1 MISDKTKNRHQKDA
15 EEFNAVIL
23 EFDNDTRS
31 SYHLYKLQCGHIGK
45 YPAVSIRRKIAVC
58 RDCRKERLIAE
69 AAKSGLEFVTSYEN
83 IDPSNKNR
91 YRFINCGH
99 EKDMVVTVARD
110 YPFCNTCDEIKHET
124 AATQLGFTVLNEKA
138 DYCCRA
144 TVCNTCGTKRQ
155 IPNIKLISGRAIC
168 VVCRKNNAETRNAK
182 LGEELGLKY
191 KGRNS
196 DKGCDHYFFELPCGH
211 IKSIV
216 SSSLIS
222 GSWACEQCD
231 ESKSKLSQSF
241 ELYVF
246 EMKFKDITFLKVGIA
261 NDARFRKKTY
271 GMINNISCD
280 LLYTGA
286 KGSYLET
293 LAKEQQLFSAF
304 KSFRLPKSL
313 TKPHI
318 ANGFTECLS
327 VAAKDLIIEYLNKDL
342 LTDNFQ
348 FKQEE

>member
-1 MISDKTKNRHQKDA
+1 MISDKTKDRHQKEA
-15 EEFNAVIL
+15 EDFNATIL
-23 EFDNDTRS
+23 EFDRDTRS

-45 YPAVSIRRKIAVC
+45 YPTASIRRKIAVC

-69 AAKSGLEFVTSYEN
+69 ATKSGLEFVTSYEN
-83 IDPSNKNR
+83 IDPSNKNK

-110 YPFCNTCDEIKHET
+110 CPFCDTCDNIKHET
-124 AATQLGFTVLNEKA
+124 AAMQSGFTVLNEKA
-138 DYCCRA
+138 SNCCRA
-144 TVCNTCGTKRQ
+144 TICNTCGTKRQ
-155 IPNIKLISGRAIC
+155 IQNTTLIRGAATCI
-168 VVCRKNNAETRNAK
+168 VCRKNNAETRNAK

-196 DKGCDHYFFELPCGH
+196 SKGCEHYFFELPCGH
-211 IKSIV
+211 VKSIV

-231 ESKSKLSQSF
+231 ESKSKLAQSF

-271 GMINNISCD
+271 GMIGNISCE
-280 LLYTGA
+280 LLYTSH
-286 KGSYLET
+286 KGSYPEM
-293 LAKEQQLFSAF
+293 LAKEQHLFSTF
-304 KSFRLPKSL
+304 KPFRLHKSL
-313 TKPHI
+313 VQDYI
-318 ANGFTECLS
+318 SNGFTECIS
-327 VAAKDLIIEYLNKDL
+327 ISAKDLILDYLDKN
-342 LTDNFQ
+342 TDVVS
-348 FKQEE
+348 K